1 MHQHIINASLQI
13 IPVVQ
18 DKHPYEW
25 VDEAIAVIKQQGIQ
39 YEVGPFATVIEGTY
53 EAVME
58 TIHAINNYL
67 QAQGC
72 HEWILNTQIQ
82 IRSSGDIT
90 GDEKT
95 GKYRPPQTPPKEGL

>member
-13 IPVVQ
+13 IPIVQ

-72 HEWILNTQIQ
+72 HEWILTHIEANHRRIAAC
-82 IRSSGDIT
+82 GWFHFFCW
-90 GDEKT
+90 G
-95 GKYRPPQTPPKEGL
+95 